1 MIKYLPTSNTH
12 CLEQGGIMKGKQ
24 SQKRVNPTPM
34 ITTITDIFKPV
45 LKKPA
50 LKNVILTVIAI
61 ALSKTFHVNEI
72 ASRLPVS
79 VKHQKTKQKR
89 LLRFLASAFPIDAV
103 MRCWLVFVLERVCHP
118 GTARP
123 LILVDETK
131 LIDNFKAL
139 VAAVPF
145 RQRAIPIYWHIY
157 TDAEIQDMTY
167 KSHNEIVQR
176 FCLTVYHQAQKA
188 LRHGCEPT
196 LIFDRGFARGRYV
209 IKFLKTK
216 QIPFVMRVCRNVR
229 ITVWGQVKPIEQVK
243 ASGFYPR
250 IVYHST
256 QQIQINLYVVR
267 DARFTEPMYL
277 ISSQLTGCQIHQC
290 YKRRMQIEHGFRDIK
305 TTFGFRN
312 LRLNKPT
319 KPRINLFWLLAC
331 LTYGLLFITYEK
343 SGDRWAKA
351 FNTKTK
357 IYSLITVIKRVIAD
371 RWRQWCLRPQFT
383 LPLCWGDMLQDP

>member
-1 MIKYLPTSNTH
+1 
-12 CLEQGGIMKGKQ
+12 MKGKQ

-34 ITTITDIFKPV
+34 ITTITEIFKPV

-50 LKNVILTVIAI
+50 LKNVILTLIAI
-61 ALSKTFHVNEI
+61 ALSGTFRVNEI

-79 VKHQKTKQKR
+79 VTHQKTKQKR

-157 TDAEIQDMTY
+157 SDAEIQDMTY

-176 FCLTVYHQAQKA
+176 FCLTAYRQAKTA
-188 LRHGCEPT
+188 LPHGCEPT

-209 IKFLKTK
+209 IKFLKAK
-216 QIPFVMRVCRNVR
+216 GIPFVMRVCRNVC
-229 ITVWGQVKPIEQVK
+229 ITVWGQVKTIEQVK
-243 ASGFYPR
+243 TSGFYPH
-250 IVYHST
+250 ILYHAT
-256 QQIQINLYVVR
+256 EQIRLNLYVVR

-277 ISSQLTGCQIHQC
+277 ISSHLTGSQIHRC

-312 LRLNKPT
+312 LILKKPT
-319 KPRINLFWLLAC
+319 LARINLLWLLAC
-331 LTYGLLFITYEK
+331 LTYGILFITYEK
-343 SGDRWAKA
+343 SGNRWAKA

-357 IYSLITVIKRVIAD
+357 IYSLITVIKRVVAD
-371 RWRQWCLRPQFT
+371 IWRQWCLRPWFT
-383 LPLCWGDMLQDP
+383 LPLCGRDIL

>member
-1 MIKYLPTSNTH
+1 
-12 CLEQGGIMKGKQ
+12 MKGKHP
-24 SQKRVNPTPM
+24 QKRVNPIPM
-34 ITTITDIFKPV
+34 ITTITEIFKPV

-61 ALSKTFHVNEI
+61 ALSKTFRVNEI

-89 LLRFLASAFPIDAV
+89 LLRFLTSAFPIGAV
-103 MRCWLVFVLERVCHP
+103 MRCWLVFVLTRVCHR
-118 GTARP
+118 GSVRP

-157 TDAEIQDMTY
+157 RDAEIQSMTY
-167 KSHNEIVQR
+167 TSHNEIVQQ
-176 FCLTVYHQAQKA
+176 FCLTLYRQAQQA
-188 LRHGCEPT
+188 LRQQCEPT
-196 LIFDRGFARGRYV
+196 LIFDRGFARGQYV

-229 ITVWGQVKPIEQVK
+229 VTVWGQTKTMEQMQV
-243 ASGFYPR
+243 SGFYPH
-250 IVYHST
+250 ILYHQT
-256 QQIQINLYVVR
+256 EQIRLNLYVVR

-277 ISSQLTGCQIHQC
+277 ISSQLTGSQIHHC

-312 LRLNKPT
+312 LSLKKPT
-319 KPRINLFWLLAC
+319 KPRINLLWLLAC

-371 RWRQWCLRPQFT
+371 RWRQWYLRPQFT
-383 LPLCWGDMLQDP
+383 LPLCWGDILQDP

>member
-1 MIKYLPTSNTH
+1 
-12 CLEQGGIMKGKQ
+12 MKGKHP
-24 SQKRVNPTPM
+24 QKRVNPTPM
-34 ITTITDIFKPV
+34 ITTITEIFKPV
-45 LKKPA
+45 LKRPA
-50 LKNVILTVIAI
+50 LKNVILTIIAI
-61 ALSKTFHVNEI
+61 ALSKTFRVNAI

-103 MRCWLVFVLERVCHP
+103 MRCWLVFVLGRVCHP

-145 RQRAIPIYWHIY
+145 RRRAIPIYWHIY
-157 TDAEIQDMTY
+157 SDAEIQDMTY
-167 KSHNEIVQR
+167 KSHNEIVQQ
-176 FCLTVYHQAQKA
+176 FCLTIYHQAQKA
-188 LRHGCEPT
+188 LLHGGEPT

-216 QIPFVMRVCRNVR
+216 QIPFVMRVCGNVR
-229 ITVWGQVKPIEQVK
+229 ITVWGQVKTIEQVK
-243 ASGFYPR
+243 TPGFYPQ
-250 IVYHST
+250 ILYHSA
-256 QQIQINLYVVR
+256 QQIRLNLYVVR
-267 DARFTEPMYL
+267 EARFTEPMYL
-277 ISSQLTGCQIHQC
+277 ISSHLTGCQIHQC

-312 LRLNKPT
+312 LMLKKPT
-319 KPRINLFWLLAC
+319 KTRINLLWLLAC
-331 LTYGLLFITYEK
+331 LSYGLLFITYEK

-357 IYSLITVIKRVIAD
+357 IYSLITVIKCTIAD
-371 RWRQWCLRPQFT
+371 EWRQWCLSPWFT
-383 LPLCWGDMLQDP
+383 LPLCWGDMLQHP